1 MHYTI
6 EYELETSITKPCTRY
21 ILQNTIRA
29 LISSYSMDSCTIA
42 ARISP
47 VTLCRDCVIVV
58 LYPIGSTGT
67 QTFSDLPYRFQEFQI
82 TIEGVE
88 ESGSKI
94 LLNKRDVRL
103 GK

>member
-29 LISSYSMDSCTIA
+29 LISSYSIA
-42 ARISP
+42 ARFSP
-47 VTLCRDCVIVV
+47 VTLCGDCVIVV
-58 LYPIGSTGT
+58 LYLVLLLGSTGT